1 MKLECK
7 VFNNEELPA
16 FKVGDGVVFATPQ
29 QTKDLTEALREGEK
43 DFDNEIVKGH
53 WAGPLLMKFCYVG
66 TLLGRSDDSLTVGEI
81 RGPNGEPPEKSIQKV
96 AFNEIIGVLQKGK
109 DEKE

>member
-43 DFDNEIVKGH
+43 DFDNETDKGY
-53 WAGPLLMKFCYVG
+53 WAGTLLMKFCYTG
-66 TLLGRSDDSLTVGEI
+66 TLLGRSDDSLTVGKI
-81 RGPNGEPPEKSIQKV
+81 RGPDGKPPEKSIQKV